1 MLNTA
6 AVRHAL
12 LSSTLYMR
20 VLARERAQF
29 SGFFSRS
36 FVRVKRDRVCDF
48 CF

>member
-1 MLNTA
+1 MLTTA

-12 LSSTLYMR
+12 LSSNLYMR
-20 VLARERAQF
+20 VFARTLAQF
-29 SGFFSRS
+29 SGLFSRS